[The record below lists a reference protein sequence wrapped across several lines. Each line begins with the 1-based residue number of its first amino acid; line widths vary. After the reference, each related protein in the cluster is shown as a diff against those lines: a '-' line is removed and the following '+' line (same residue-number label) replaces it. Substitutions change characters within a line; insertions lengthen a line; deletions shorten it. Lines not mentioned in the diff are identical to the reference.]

1 MTTGLTRWNPAGE
14 LFRDRFGR
22 LFDQAFADF
31 GRGFESGED
40 VASRNWL
47 PSVDISETDDSL
59 LLYVELPGMTK
70 DDVDITLENNLLSI
84 RGERK
89 FEKENT
95 KENFHRIERTFG
107 SFSRSF
113 TLPSNVRSDEVNA
126 SFRDGLLHIEIP
138 KAEEAKPR
146 KIAIK

>member
-1 MTTGLTRWNPAGE
+1 MTTGLTRWTPSTD
-14 LFRDRFGR
+14 LFRDRFSR
-22 LFDQAFADF
+22 LFDQAFSDF
-31 GRGFESGED
+31 RPSFESGED

-47 PSVDISETDDSL
+47 PAVDISETDEAL
-59 LLYVELPGMTK
+59 LLYAELPGMTK
-70 DDVDITLENNLLSI
+70 EDVNITLENNLLSI

-89 FEKENT
+89 FEKDVK

-107 SFSRSF
+107 SFARTF
-113 TLPSNVRSDEVNA
+113 TLPSNVRSDEVKA
-126 SFRDGLLHIEIP
+126 SFVDGVLQIEIP

>member
-1 MTTGLTRWNPAGE
+1 MTTGLTRWTPASE

-31 GRGFESGED
+31 RNLETGED
-40 VASRNWL
+40 VASRNWM
-47 PSVDISETDDSL
+47 PAVDISETDDAL
-59 LLYVELPGMTK
+59 VLYAELPGMTK

-89 FEKENT
+89 FEKEAK
-95 KENFHRIERTFG
+95 KENFHRIERTYG

-113 TLPSNVRSDEVNA
+113 TLPSNVRSDEVKA
-126 SFRDGLLHIEIP
+126 TFKDGLLHIEIP

-146 KIAIK
+146 KISIK